1 MLKNYHMSQE
11 KPTFAPKE
19 VTNSG
24 FHLRNR
30 TVLHLKAVG
39 ENIR

>member
-1 MLKNYHMSQE
+1 MLKNYHMSRE

-30 TVLHLKAVG
+30 TILHLKAVG